1 MSEQHSEAS
10 LDGAGAGHHR
20 HALGVVADLPERL
33 SAHLGA
39 GPGHLGRGGGH
50 AGGWLARSLA
60 AENSQLERRP
70 DADSVKSLLRSDE
83 TTSGKSSTPVAHLSA
98 QH

>member
-50 AGGWLARSLA
+50 GAGWPLSR
-60 AENSQLERRP
+60 AENSLERRP
-70 DADSVKSLLRSDE
+70 DADSVESLLRSDE
-83 TTSGKSSTPVAHLSA
+83 TTSGKSSTPVAHFSA

>member
-1 MSEQHSEAS
+1 LTAPAPGTIGTRLESLLISLNAS
-10 LDGAGAGHHR
+10 VRIWERVLGILGG
-20 HALGVVADLPERL
+20 GVVTHGLVGSL
-33 SAHLGA
+33 S
-39 GPGHLGRGGGH
+39 R
-50 AGGWLARSLA
+50 

-70 DADSVKSLLRSDE
+70 DADSVESLLRSDE